1 MKSKSKSQEI
11 KVTNVK
17 KVNTPTLDEIE
28 AEKIKIQPVGYPFNF
43 NLLDATPLEI
53 SDEKLFEEYAKEQW
67 LGLEVKKNS
76 YLFDQKIIPDYGFK
90 IIEAQ
95 PDNSIITE
103 KTAGMEAD
111 GKYAFK
117 VLNKAN
123 KTEVKQAIEK
133 KFNVKVKSVNISN
146 SHPKKKR
153 VGKYTGMTNKYKK
166 AIVTLEKGSTISFD

>member
-1 MKSKSKSQEI
+1 MD
-11 KVTNVK
+11 NY
-17 KVNTPTLDEIE
+17 LD
-28 AEKIKIQPVGYPFNF
+28 
-43 NLLDATPLEI
+43 
-53 SDEKLFEEYAKEQW
+53 
-67 LGLEVKKNS
+67 
-76 YLFDQKIIPDYGFK
+76 IIIAP
-90 IIEAQ
+90 
-95 PDNSIITE
+95 IITE

-123 KTEVKQAIEK
+123 KTEIKQAIEK
-133 KFNVKVKSVNISN
+133 KFNVKVMAVNVTN

>member
-1 MKSKSKSQEI
+1 MD
-11 KVTNVK
+11 NY
-17 KVNTPTLDEIE
+17 LD
-28 AEKIKIQPVGYPFNF
+28 
-43 NLLDATPLEI
+43 
-53 SDEKLFEEYAKEQW
+53 
-67 LGLEVKKNS
+67 
-76 YLFDQKIIPDYGFK
+76 IIIAP
-90 IIEAQ
+90 
-95 PDNSIITE
+95 IITE

-123 KTEVKQAIEK
+123 KTLVKQAIEK

-146 SHPKKKR
+146 SQQKKKR